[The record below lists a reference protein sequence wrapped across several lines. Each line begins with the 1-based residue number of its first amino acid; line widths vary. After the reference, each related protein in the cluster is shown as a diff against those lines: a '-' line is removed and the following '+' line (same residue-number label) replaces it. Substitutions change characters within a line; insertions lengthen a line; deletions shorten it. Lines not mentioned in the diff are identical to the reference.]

1 MQEPDAVARCHDAG
15 PAAWFLKLFFTES
28 TGLHRSD
35 VMATVSGVEQASVST
50 QPLDVLRRL
59 VNSRR

>member
-15 PAAWFLKLFFTES
+15 RSAWFLKLFFTES
-28 TGLHRSD
+28 TGLRRSD
-35 VMATVSGVEQASVST
+35 VMATVSGVEQAFVST